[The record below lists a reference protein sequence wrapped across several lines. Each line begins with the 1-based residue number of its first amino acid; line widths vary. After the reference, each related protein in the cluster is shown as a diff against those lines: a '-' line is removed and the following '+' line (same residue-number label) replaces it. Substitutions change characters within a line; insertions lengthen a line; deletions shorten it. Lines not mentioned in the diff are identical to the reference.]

1 MLLIGAKIQEYR
13 KKAGLSQ
20 EEFAAKIGVTRQAV
34 SKWELDKTY
43 PDLDKLVGICD
54 VFGISIT
61 EFIYGR
67 LDFTPKEHA
76 EGENMTMS
84 AGENMTASK
93 GENMMMSAEENMTP
107 PAGEGLATAAG
118 EAADGN
124 RTAEPEDKG
133 SSLISAGRARGRGA
147 RVRLSI
153 LFVLLGALFLF
164 CGVML
169 VTTLLHSPRRKDDG
183 FIEKARVERVYQ
195 QYTKADLGFY
205 DDSSRKVVQTV
216 WLDIDGI
223 REGDYIECY
232 TDGGQRNVY
241 YEYHA
246 RTPVVL
252 AAVTGGFLIL
262 FLLCAAELRRLFK
275 ENRWHV
281 LLDEA
286 GEQV

>member
-61 EFIYGR
+61 EFIYGKM
-67 LDFTPKEHA
+67 DFTPKENA

-84 AGENMTASK
+84 EGENV
-93 GENMMMSAEENMTP
+93 MMSAEGNLTVS
-107 PAGEGLATAAG
+107 AGEGLTTAAG

-133 SSLISAGRARGRGA
+133 SSLISAGRARGKSA
-147 RVRLSI
+147 CVRLCAMI
-153 LFVLLGALFLF
+153 VLLGALFLF

-169 VTTLLHSPRRKDDG
+169 VTTLLHYPYNKDDG
-183 FIEKARVERVYQ
+183 LIERARVERVYQ
-195 QYTKADLGFY
+195 QYTKADMGFY

-216 WLDIDGI
+216 WLDIGGI

-232 TDGGQRNVY
+232 TDEGQRNVY
-241 YEYHA
+241 YEYDA
-246 RTPVVL
+246 RTSVVL

-281 LLDEA
+281 MPDEA
-286 GEQV
+286 GEQA